1 MKFSRIA
8 LLSAA
13 TLTAAQPHNHLHR
26 HKNRQGSP
34 VQGRDVVTTVVAGP
48 VTTEYVLDGT
58 AIPYDVVEAGIANG
72 IYVLIGETIST
83 VIPAAP
89 SSASPTSSSSEAAE
103 FLQVASTSTTPTP
116 TPTPAPV
123 TTQAAPAPA
132 TTASAA
138 PAPVSSSSSGN
149 VNSNFPSGTIAC
161 SDFPSSYGP
170 VPADWLGLG
179 GWTGVQNVPG
189 FTFDVD
195 AAISHIDT
203 AISGSSCTPGS
214 FCSYACPPGYQKSQ
228 WPTAQGSTGQS
239 VGGLFCNSNGFLELS
254 RTSVS
259 QLCTAGVGNVQVTS
273 SLSANAC
280 ICRTDYPGTEGE
292 TIPLNVGP
300 GETLPVTCPDAN
312 NYYMW
317 EGAFTSAQYYL
328 NPSGTP
334 VDQACQW
341 GTPGGNTGNWAPVN
355 MGVGQGSSGETFISL
370 FPNTPTNTYGELDYD
385 ITITGGVSGDCE
397 YKMNSAG
404 TGRTYWSNGVESPTG
419 CTVSRVSV

>member
-1 MKFSRIA
+1 MKLSHIA

-34 VQGRDVVTTVVAGP
+34 VQGRDVVTTIVAGP
-48 VTTEYVLDGT
+48 VTTEYVLYGT

-83 VIPAAP
+83 VIPAP
-89 SSASPTSSSSEAAE
+89 SSASPTPSSSEAAE
-103 FLQVASTSTTPTP
+103 FLQAASTSTTPTP
-116 TPTPAPV
+116 TPTPAPA
-123 TTQAAPAPA
+123 TTQAAPVPA
-132 TTASAA
+132 LAA

-161 SDFPSSYGP
+161 SDFPSAYGP

-189 FTFDVD
+189 FTFGVD
-195 AAISHIDT
+195 AAISYIET
-203 AISGSSCTPGS
+203 ALSGSTCTPGS

-239 VGGLFCNSNGFLELS
+239 IGGLYCNPDGFLELS
-254 RTSVS
+254 RTSAS

-292 TIPLNVGP
+292 TIPLNVEP
-300 GETLPVTCPDAN
+300 GDTLPVTCPDAN
-312 NYYMW
+312 NYYLW
-317 EGAFTSAQYYL
+317 EGNFTSAQYYV

-355 MGVGQGSSGETFISL
+355 IGVGQGSSGETFISI
-370 FPNTPTNTYGELDYD
+370 FPNAPTNPDGELDFD
-385 ITITGGVSGDCE
+385 ITITGGISGDCE

-419 CTVSRVSV
+419 CTVSRA